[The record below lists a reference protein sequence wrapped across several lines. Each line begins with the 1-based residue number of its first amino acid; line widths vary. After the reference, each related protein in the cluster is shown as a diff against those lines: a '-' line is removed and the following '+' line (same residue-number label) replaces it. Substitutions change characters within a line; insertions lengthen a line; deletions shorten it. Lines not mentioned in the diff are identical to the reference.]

1 MTSSGAVLAF
11 SFLVV
16 SAGTT
21 AVAQDAG
28 VRQDAVPSAMQ
39 LPWND
44 VAPHVD
50 ATRGAVVTIALGVA
64 DERRG
69 PLAAQRLWAR
79 REAEARARSALHAWA
94 DAAIA
99 RASLDA
105 TAIAAMHA
113 AIDAH
118 ASVVATRARVDGSA
132 CVEVALPL
140 RELAA
145 TTGSAR
151 GLPWSG

>member
-1 MTSSGAVLAF
+1 MTRTRLLASCLALALAGGAHA
-11 SFLVV
+11 
-16 SAGTT
+16 A
-21 AVAQDAG
+21 AQDAG
-28 VRQDAVPSAMQ
+28 VPEAMR
-39 LPWND
+39 LAWAD

-50 ATRGAVVTIALGVA
+50 VARAAVVTIALGVA

-79 REAEARARSALHAWA
+79 REAEARARAALHAWA
-94 DAAIA
+94 DATIT
-99 RASLDA
+99 RSTLDA

-118 ASVVATRARVDGSA
+118 ATTTATRARVDGSA
-132 CVEVALPL
+132 CVEVIVPL
-140 RELAA
+140 HDLAA
-145 TTGSAR
+145 STPGAR